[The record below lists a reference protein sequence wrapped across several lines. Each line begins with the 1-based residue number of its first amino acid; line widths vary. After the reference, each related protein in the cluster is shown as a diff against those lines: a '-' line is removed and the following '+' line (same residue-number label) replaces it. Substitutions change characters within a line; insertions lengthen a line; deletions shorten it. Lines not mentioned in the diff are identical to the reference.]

1 MLACFETYEQTTS
14 RFEWRIPEEYNIGV
28 DACDKWADGS
38 GRVALVCESQDGRIA
53 RYTFDELKRWSD
65 GFAHALRRDGV
76 QKADRIGIFMSQSVE
91 TAIAHLAVYKCGAIA
106 VPLFALF
113 GPDALQYRLADSGA
127 VALVTDPAGLQK
139 IGPLRDT
146 LPDLRVVYCVD
157 NEPDRM
163 AHAHAHQ
170 RTAQRDAHVDAAEQE
185 KSAATMAPVV
195 AATGDV
201 RPFWTTMSSESEPFD
216 VPATS
221 ADDPAVIIYTSGT
234 TGKPKGALH
243 AHRVL
248 LGHLPGV
255 EMSQGFFPV
264 GAKLMWTPA
273 DWAWIG
279 GLFDVLLPS
288 LHHGIAVLARRFEKF
303 DPQAAF
309 DLMQRHEVTHAFL
322 PPTALK
328 MMRTVEHPQRWR
340 FALRA
345 VASGGESLGAELIEW
360 GERVFGVTINE
371 FYGQTECNVVLSSCA
386 TLFAPRAGWIGKAA
400 PGHQVAIV
408 DETGRPVPAGTQGDI
423 AVRVPDPVMFIGY
436 WCNDAATRDKYR
448 GEWLVTGDT
457 GVADDEGF
465 IRFVGRDDDVITSA
479 SYRIGPAP
487 IEDCLLRHP
496 AVRMAAV
503 VGTPDPERTQTVT
516 AFIVLN
522 SGYAPDDTLRAD
534 LQQHVKTRLAA
545 HEYPRIIHFV
555 DDLPLTATGKMIR
568 RELREYAARMAFATP
583 PDNAVP

>member
-1 MLACFETYEQTTS
+1 MLTAAGTYEETTKC
-14 RFEWRIPEEYNIGV
+14 FAWRIPGQYNIGV
-28 DACDKWADGS
+28 DACDRWADGS
-38 GRVALVCESQDGRIA
+38 GRLALVCESHDGRVV
-53 RYTFDELKRWSD
+53 RHTFDDLKRWSD
-65 GFAHALRRDGV
+65 RFAHALRRSGV
-76 QKADRIGIFMSQSVE
+76 RKGGRVGIFMPQSVE
-91 TAIAHLAVYKCGAIA
+91 TAVAHLAVYKCGAIA

-113 GPDALQYRLADSGA
+113 GPDALHYRLTDSGA
-127 VALVTDPAGLQK
+127 VALVTDPAGLLK
-139 IGPLRDT
+139 IAPLCDT
-146 LPDLRVVYCVD
+146 LPDLRTVYCV
-157 NEPDRM
+157 EAGEHAGAPG
-163 AHAHAHQ
+163 AHIA
-170 RTAQRDAHVDAAEQE
+170 
-185 KSAATMAPVV
+185 
-195 AATGDV
+195 AATGAK
-201 RPFWTTMSSESEPFD
+201 PFWAELNSTSEAFD
-216 VPATS
+216 AAPTS

-234 TGKPKGALH
+234 TGKPKGALL

-248 LGHLPGV
+248 PGHLPGV
-255 EMSQGFFPV
+255 EMSQNFFPD

-288 LHHGIAVLARRFEKF
+288 LHHGVAVLARRFEKF
-303 DPQAAF
+303 DPRAAF
-309 DLMQRHEVTHAFL
+309 DLMQRHGVTHAFL

-328 MMRTVEHPQRWR
+328 MMRAVESPQRWR

-360 GERVFGVTINE
+360 GERVLGVTINE

-386 TLFAPRAGWIGKAA
+386 ALFAPRAGSIGKAV
-400 PGHQVAIV
+400 PGHQVAII
-408 DETGRPVPAGTQGDI
+408 DAHGEPLPAGAHGDI

-436 WCNDAATRDKYR
+436 WGNDAATRAKYR

-503 VGTPDPERTQTVT
+503 VGTPDPRRTQTVT
-516 AFIVLN
+516 AFVVLN
-522 SGYAPDDTLRAD
+522 SGYAPGDTLRAD

-555 DDLPLTATGKMIR
+555 GDLPLTATGKVIR
-568 RELREYAARMAFATP
+568 RELREYAARASFATP
-583 PDNAVP
+583 SDNTVL